1 MKREC
6 PRRRNAKRAPL
17 AYKEIIEAINRRNT
31 IQPVR
36 HMVIGALMDFKV
48 RRGSV
53 GASLIKIDM
62 VNSYR
67 LTGDMIHGTSSVG
80 AALQMKQRI
89 VNSFHLFLINST
101 NGQS

>member
-1 MKREC
+1 
-6 PRRRNAKRAPL
+6 
-17 AYKEIIEAINRRNT
+17 
-31 IQPVR
+31 
-36 HMVIGALMDFKV
+36 MVIGALMDFKV

-67 LTGDMIHGTSSVG
+67 LTGEMIHGTSFVG
-80 AALQMKQRI
+80 AALQMNQRI

-101 NGQS
+101 KWSILVHHYSSLLD